1 MGMILVGRRL
11 NQDDLRRLLADPSLT
26 HDLLDEEESA
36 LELDLDKAWHGL
48 HFLLADSAWE
58 TVDGA
63 GEAVLGGDPIGEDV
77 GYGPARLLTPEK
89 VHVVAAGLRD
99 LGVDTLRGRYDAATL
114 TAAQIYP
121 DIWEE
126 PDVFDSYLAPN
137 FARLR
142 EMFVRASAEGQA
154 VLLAIT

>member
-77 GYGPARLLTPEK
+77 AC
-89 VHVVAAGLRD
+89 
-99 LGVDTLRGRYDAATL
+99 
-114 TAAQIYP
+114 
-121 DIWEE
+121 
-126 PDVFDSYLAPN
+126 
-137 FARLR
+137 
-142 EMFVRASAEGQA
+142 
-154 VLLAIT
+154 